1 MTRPAID
8 YIPQHIPAR
17 YRRQAFGVWSVAAA
31 AAALWVLLILVP
43 PVFAAAAADSVA
55 SPVFTFFGYIC
66 HQLPDRSFH
75 LMGHQLGVCS
85 RCFGVYFGLLAGVL
99 AYPLWRRIDE
109 IEPLPRVFLF
119 ASIIPMGID
128 WSLTFFGIWENTHA
142 SRFITGLILGVG
154 CATFIIPAVV
164 EIARYTLG
172 RPAPAST
179 A

>member
-1 MTRPAID
+1 MSMSAEHYPSRTAAASR
-8 YIPQHIPAR
+8 
-17 YRRQAFGVWSVAAA
+17 RRQAGLVWFIVTLLVLFWILAILLPPLAAVAGLPQIGEGAF
-31 AAALWVLLILVP
+31 W
-43 PVFAAAAADSVA
+43 
-55 SPVFTFFGYIC
+55 FFGYIC

-99 AYPLWRRIDE
+99 AYPLWRQIDE

-119 ASIIPMGID
+119 ASIIPMVID

-142 SRFITGLILGVG
+142 SRFLTGLILGVG